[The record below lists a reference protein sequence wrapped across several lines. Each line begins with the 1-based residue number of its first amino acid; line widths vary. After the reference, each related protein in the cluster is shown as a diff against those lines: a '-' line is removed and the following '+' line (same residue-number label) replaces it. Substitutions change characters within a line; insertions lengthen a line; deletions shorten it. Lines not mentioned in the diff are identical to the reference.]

1 MAARAGTWE
10 ARQNHLLRSRSR
22 IGGCLR
28 TASTTLPQR
37 GVSQCREQARRA
49 YVVVHDRVRDE
60 WGWSQGYGAGA
71 YDGVLACALLGGGFG
86 VFLFFALSGYLLF
99 LPFARA
105 TWGEGAPRFA
115 LLLESFSAETVAKV
129 VPPVWSLVVE
139 VQFYVLLPVLAVTL
153 AAVAGRSVSRAIG
166 VVLGLT
172 LALWLLR
179 VATVTSVEPSALWR
193 YSLPAKACFFGPG
206 LLLALLR
213 VRWESGPPGSTTR
226 SRLAEP
232 AVWITGA
239 GLLTALVSG
248 ATPGTACCC
257 RPASCCSGPPSCRCA
272 RSGASGGSG
281 GARWGSSASR
291 RTASTCGVSRSSG
304 CWHRPPGCRMGSGCS
319 CSRAASR
326 RSCSRW

>member
-1 MAARAGTWE
+1 VVAG
-10 ARQNHLLRSRSR
+10 R
-22 IGGCLR
+22 
-28 TASTTLPQR
+28 R
-37 GVSQCREQARRA
+37 GAV
-49 YVVVHDRVRDE
+49 
-60 WGWSQGYGAGA
+60 
-71 YDGVLACALLGGGFG
+71 
-86 VFLFFALSGYLLF
+86 
-99 LPFARA
+99 
-105 TWGEGAPRFA
+105 
-115 LLLESFSAETVAKV
+115 
-129 VPPVWSLVVE
+129 
-139 VQFYVLLPVLAVTL
+139 YVLLPVLAVTL

-239 GLLTALVSG
+239 GLLTALAFWRYTWDG
-248 ATPGTACCC
+248 LLLPACFMLLGVAVLPLRSERGLGWLGW
-257 RPASCCSGPPSCRCA
+257 RPLGVLGPTSY
-272 RSGASGGSG
+272 S
-281 GARWGSSASR
+281 
-291 RTASTCGVSRSSG
+291 STCGMSRSSG
-304 CWHRPPGCRMGSGCS
+304 CWHRPPGCRTGSGCS